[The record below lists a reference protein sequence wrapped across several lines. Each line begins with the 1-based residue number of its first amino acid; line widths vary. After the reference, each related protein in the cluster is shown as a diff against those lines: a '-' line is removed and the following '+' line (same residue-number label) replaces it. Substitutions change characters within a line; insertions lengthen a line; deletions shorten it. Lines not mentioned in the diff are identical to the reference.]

1 MKNLNF
7 VNPSLPLGVN
17 KMKGNFSPQLRPNPV
32 GASTNQ
38 NTRSNPQT
46 ATNATGKRRGRKTKT
61 KTANP
66 MDYTASLFIGNDG
79 DSSSSSDS
87 FITEDRRSSFPI
99 DSTRSDSVNFNF
111 PVKTVVDTVTDDYL
125 YQDTSQR
132 SIKQHLR
139 LAMFLP
145 ETSTYADLNSDSL
158 VKDQF
163 SNTYDRWTTKIQE
176 VRLNTSM
183 YNFWDIDKVYKYIW
197 NVVQGLSIY
206 CCLDSI
212 LAIDEPAGEVNRVNT
227 VMKTHYNDTDLLNA
241 QDALRR
247 KLKNQ
252 WLPPEISR
260 LILWTYQLYKT
271 EDSATCMQYRFV
283 PNDGFIQLGSSDTAI
298 NRLKT
303 DINAIITQLESADS
317 TRIRSIL
324 RSSLPSGNINTIP
337 HACNRPTYSQMHHEL
352 YANQAMIWSKS
363 DGTERVFPILP
374 ETSSAYTVYGMRS
387 NPTGDNGFAFSLS
400 QSFKTNKYVD
410 NDIFNT
416 FRHSDYSTNFLSGTN
431 EFAAWPA
438 NFNIGVV
445 HWVRN
450 SFQDT
455 SSFDEVGNIHLVE
468 INSQTGVEITAKTTM
483 PLGYQRVYFNS
494 FGQRALISK
503 QVFRELFTVHK

>member
-1 MKNLNF
+1 MLLLIRIH
-7 VNPSLPLGVN
+7 VL
-17 KMKGNFSPQLRPNPV
+17 
-32 GASTNQ
+32 T
-38 NTRSNPQT
+38 QT

-111 PVKTVVDTVTDDYL
+111 PVKTVVDTVTDDFL
-125 YQDTSQR
+125 YRDNSQA
-132 SIKQHLR
+132 SVKQHLR
-139 LAMFLP
+139 LSRYLT
-145 ETSTYADLNSDSL
+145 TSSDYSSLNSGSL
-158 VKDQF
+158 VRDQF
-163 SNTYDRWTTKIQE
+163 SNAYDRWTTKIQE
-176 VRLNTSM
+176 VRMNTSM
-183 YNFWDIDKVYKYIW
+183 YNFWNISAVYKYIW
-197 NVVQGLSIY
+197 YVVQGLSIY

-227 VMKTHYNDTDLLNA
+227 VMKTHYNDTDLLNL

-252 WLPPEISR
+252 WLPPEISN

-271 EDSATCMQYRFV
+271 ENNATCIQYRFI
-283 PNDGFIQLGSSDTAI
+283 PDDGLIKTEDADDAI
-298 NRLKT
+298 DRLKT
-303 DINAIITQLESADS
+303 EMNYVIFNLETADS

-324 RSSLPSGNINTIP
+324 RSSLPSGCINTIP

-387 NPTGDNGFAFSLS
+387 NPAGDNGFAFALS
-400 QSFKTNKYVD
+400 QSFKTGSYED
-410 NDIFNT
+410 NDMFNT
-416 FRHSDYSTNFLSGTN
+416 FKHSNGANNYLDGTN
-431 EFAAWPA
+431 EFFAEP
-438 NFNIGVV
+438 NKFNVGSVY
-445 HWVRN
+445 W
-450 SFQDT
+450 QEDT
-455 SSFDEVGNIHLVE
+455 LQNHSVFNETGCSHLVE
-468 INSQTGVEITAKTTM
+468 INAQTGQAIVAKTTM

-494 FGQRALISK
+494 YGQRSLIAK
-503 QVFRELFTVHK
+503 QVFRELFSVN